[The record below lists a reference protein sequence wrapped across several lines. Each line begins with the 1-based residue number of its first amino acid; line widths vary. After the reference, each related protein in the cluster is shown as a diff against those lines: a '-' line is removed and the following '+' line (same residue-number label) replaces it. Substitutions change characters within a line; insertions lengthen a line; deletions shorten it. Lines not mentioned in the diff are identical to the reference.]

1 MNELQMAAAKKAGI
15 AVLAAMCFILL
26 FRLSPILAIMLLFI
40 SGIGFGSYMF
50 FMDMEMEKI
59 REEEHKA
66 NMEKIRKETQEA
78 LDKFKR

>member
-1 MNELQMAAAKKAGI
+1 MTELQIAAAKKAGI

-26 FRLSPILAIMLLFI
+26 FRMSPMLAIMLLFI

-66 NMEKIRKETQEA
+66 NMEKIRKENQEA

>member
-1 MNELQMAAAKKAGI
+1 MNELQLAAAKKAGI

-26 FRLSPILAIMLLFI
+26 FRMSPMLAIMLLFM
-40 SGIGFGSYMF
+40 SGVGFGSYMF

-59 REEEHKA
+59 REEEHKT

-78 LDKFKR
+78 IDNFKR